1 MSYRIREVDGL
12 EEEDTLAEL
21 HGLTFLDEAKL
32 PSFEDGHW
40 WLGYR
45 DRKPVAFAGLVPSMF
60 PKAGY
65 FIRVGVVP
73 EHGGHGLQLR
83 FMRVLERRAKSNGWA
98 MIVSDTTDNVR
109 SANNFIRAGYRL
121 FEPEVKWAFPHSLYW
136 RKHLYL

>member
-1 MSYRIREVDGL
+1 MYRIREVDGL

-21 HGLTFLDEAKL
+21 HGLTFLDQASM
-32 PSFEDGHW
+32 PTFEDGHW

-65 FIRVGVVP
+65 FIRVGVIP
-73 EHGGHGLQLR
+73 EHSGHGLQLR
-83 FMRVLERRAKSNGWA
+83 FMRVLERRAKANGWG

-121 FEPEVKWAFPHSLYW
+121 FEPEVRWAFPHSLYW
-136 RKHLYL
+136 RKDL

>member
-1 MSYRIREVDGL
+1 VDGF
-12 EEEDTLAEL
+12 EESDTLTEL

-32 PSFEDGHW
+32 PSFEEGHW

-45 DRKPVAFAGLVPSMF
+45 DHKPVAFAGLVPSVF
-60 PKAGY
+60 PSAGY

-73 EHGGHGLQLR
+73 EHAGHGLQLR
-83 FMRVLERRAKSNGWA
+83 FMRVLERRARANGWG

-121 FEPEVKWAFPHSLYW
+121 FEPEVKWAFPFSLYW
-136 RKHLYL
+136 RKYL

>member
-1 MSYRIREVDGL
+1 VDGF
-12 EEEDTLAEL
+12 EESDTLTEL

-32 PSFEDGHW
+32 PSFEEGHW

-45 DRKPVAFAGLVPSMF
+45 DHKPVAFAGLVPSVF
-60 PKAGY
+60 PNAGY

-73 EHGGHGLQLR
+73 EHAGHGLQLR
-83 FMRVLERRAKSNGWA
+83 FMRVLERRARANGWG

-121 FEPEVKWAFPHSLYW
+121 FEPEVKWAFPFSLYW
-136 RKHLYL
+136 RKYL